1 MAPRDPNK
9 TARNKAVLA
18 IKARRREMLPNV
30 FAELVEAGYEY
41 YARED
46 SLNAFIGSKADDY
59 LNLKEDL
66 IKTPMEYKSKWLRG
80 LKKHAERALK
90 WGNESS
96 HAKMYQLLK
105 GTNPAFKKYV
115 DLFLEGSFLK
125 HYEEH
130 YKNKPK
136 VDECEY
142 WFGNN
147 DDEFGL
153 LVTPRYAKGRWEN
166 DQSEIRHFRHPYWTL
181 SHVMVTGLCYMN
193 ENLIRTFSTLEDF
206 LQFFRD
212 MVRRT
217 KSPYQLELADKY
229 ISYVTAHEAP
239 LSVPLLIPEL
249 RYDPLKKRH
258 EHRLDFTIINPWTMS
273 KTGFE
278 VSPSSSHGTL
288 KGKKKTLKELS
299 ADVQAW
305 FEKEMKKHKDYWRKY
320 GINYVVYTDSDLENI
335 QVIWLEMKNHLESYE
350 APDQLELQLM
360 NELL

>member
-1 MAPRDPNK
+1 MMGTVIADLERS
-9 TARNKAVLA
+9 
-18 IKARRREMLPNV
+18 
-30 FAELVEAGYEY
+30 GYENF
-41 YARED
+41 ARED
-46 SLNAFIGSKADDY
+46 SLNAFIGSKADNY

-80 LKKHAERALK
+80 LKKHAEQASR

-96 HAKMYQLLK
+96 HVKMYKLLK
-105 GTNPAFKKYV
+105 GDNPNFKQYV

-136 VDECEY
+136 FDESEY

-153 LVTPRYAKGRWEN
+153 LVTPRYAYGRWEN

-181 SHVMVTGLCYMN
+181 SHVMSTGFCYMN
-193 ENLIRTFSTLEDF
+193 ENLTRTFTSLEDL

-217 KSPYQLELADKY
+217 KSPSQLAIADRY
-229 ISYVTAHEAP
+229 IAYVKSHETP
-239 LSVPLLIPEL
+239 LSIPFLIPEL

-258 EHRLDFTIINPWTMS
+258 EHRLDFTIITPWTMS
-273 KTGFE
+273 KVGFE
-278 VSPSSSHGTL
+278 LSPSSTHGVLKGKNKTL
-288 KGKKKTLKELS
+288 KGLS
-299 ADVQAW
+299 ADVHTW
-305 FEKEMKKHKDYWRKY
+305 FEKEMKKHKEYWRKY
-320 GINYVVYTDSDLENI
+320 GINYIVYTDSDLEDI
-335 QVIWLEMKNHLESYE
+335 EGIWLEIKKHLESYD
-350 APDQLELQLM
+350 APDHLELQLM